1 LLDIIKN
8 KYNMRITNQINI
20 KTKTEQKIPPT
31 EVVEAVKLIEKWVS
45 EQTDRDDW
53 VIGGVASSKG
63 FKRLLKTYNK
73 LKKYV

>member
-1 LLDIIKN
+1 MNTEIMEKNNIESKLPPIK
-8 KYNMRITNQINI
+8 
-20 KTKTEQKIPPT
+20 
-31 EVVEAVKLIEKWVS
+31 VVEAVKIIEKWTS

-63 FKRLLKTYNK
+63 FKRLLKMYNK

>member
-1 LLDIIKN
+1 
-8 KYNMRITNQINI
+8 MRITNQENI
-20 KTKTEQKIPPT
+20 KTKTDPKTPPT

-73 LKKYV
+73 LKKYA

>member
-1 LLDIIKN
+1 
-8 KYNMRITNQINI
+8 MRITNQINI